1 MRDGIGLLSGLCALL
16 LLAAVLVGGAYA
28 GCSSCAAGGGTWSS
42 GLDFIGASAEAVS
55 VMEKSPVGGLA
66 SATGSNG
73 ASVITARALFEDM
86 EGGSEKV
93 VAYVGVPGEASY
105 IEGSIHL
112 PLEQVFGDDA
122 ALESPTEIAALFGA
136 AGITEDDPLV
146 IYGDYFLNGYDT
158 FAFFVM
164 KRLGHEDVL
173 LLDGTRG
180 GREAAGLNFVP
191 LPTPRSPETY
201 SPDPNPDLLADD
213 ERLSSSQVVDAR
225 SPAEYAAGHP
235 DGAVNIDYSK
245 VKGPNGLVGAQALS
259 LAFSGLDKDQP
270 VVVYPRQGGASV
282 VWYALYTQGYDV
294 SLYALTGTS

>member
-1 MRDGIGLLSGLCALL
+1 MRNGIGLLSGLGALL
-16 LLAAVLVGGAYA
+16 VLAAALTGGSHA

-55 VMEKSPVGGLA
+55 VVEKGSEVGLA
-66 SATGSNG
+66 SAAGSNG
-73 ASVITARALFEDM
+73 VPSVITARALFEDV
-86 EGGSEKV
+86 EGDSEKV
-93 VAYVGVPGEASY
+93 VAYVGVPGDASY

-122 ALESPTEIAALFGA
+122 ALKSPTEIAALFGA

-146 IYGDYFLNGYDT
+146 IYGDSFLNGYDT

-164 KRLGHEDVL
+164 KYLGHEDVRL
-173 LLDGTRG
+173 LEGTRG
-180 GREAAGLNFVP
+180 GRQAAGLKFVA
-191 LPTPRSPETY
+191 LPTPKAPLTY
-201 SPDPNPDLLADD
+201 TPDPNPDLLADD
-213 ERLSSSQVVDAR
+213 ERLASSQVVDAR
-225 SPAEYAAGHP
+225 SPAQYSAGHP

-245 VKGPNGLVGAQALS
+245 VKGANGLLGAQALS
-259 LAFSGLDKDQP
+259 LAFSGLDKDRP

-294 SLYALTGTS
+294 SLYA